1 MIQNPIL
8 IVLILFAV
16 VTTARWWH
24 ERFRETWI
32 MRFLPTPVLCYIPPT
47 LLTTL
52 GILPFKSQVY
62 DWISA
67 YVLPACLVLIL
78 MTTDIEGLKRIG
90 RLAFTAILG
99 STILVLVSG
108 TAVFFLFHQTLGQET
123 WKAAATLSASWIG
136 GTANE
141 LAVKQAT
148 GFSDQLFTPLFIADI
163 TVVYIWMTL
172 LMILSAKQHA
182 IDRFLRADIGQWLN
196 LMRHDKKERVKKP
209 KSKLTLK
216 SILILLAL
224 GFGVGNFAGWM
235 GNQIPEIGMAV
246 TKTTWVIVIVTT
258 AGLLLS
264 FTQYARGESER
275 AIQLGYFFFYFVLA
289 STGAK
294 AHLLAI
300 LKAPFF
306 MLFCLTWA
314 FIYAV
319 LMIVF
324 ARGFRI
330 PMALVATASQA
341 NLGGVVSAPI
351 VASTYDPKLTP
362 VAVIFAIFGY
372 AVANYLGILFAQFLS
387 AFG

>member
-136 GTANE
+136 GTA
-141 LAVKQAT
+141 
-148 GFSDQLFTPLFIADI
+148 P
-163 TVVYIWMTL
+163 
-172 LMILSAKQHA
+172 SA
-182 IDRFLRADIGQWLN
+182 RR
-196 LMRHDKKERVKKP
+196 M
-209 KSKLTLK
+209 
-216 SILILLAL
+216 
-224 GFGVGNFAGWM
+224 
-235 GNQIPEIGMAV
+235 
-246 TKTTWVIVIVTT
+246 
-258 AGLLLS
+258 
-264 FTQYARGESER
+264 
-275 AIQLGYFFFYFVLA
+275 
-289 STGAK
+289 
-294 AHLLAI
+294 
-300 LKAPFF
+300 
-306 MLFCLTWA
+306 TWA
-314 FIYAV
+314 I
-319 LMIVF
+319 
-324 ARGFRI
+324 RI
-330 PMALVATASQA
+330 RERSIRRRVSSATRS
-341 NLGGVVSAPI
+341 
-351 VASTYDPKLTP
+351 
-362 VAVIFAIFGY
+362 
-372 AVANYLGILFAQFLS
+372 FLS
-387 AFG
+387 GTCQSAFAPV